1 MEPRTKPKIIV
12 EPPGPRAR
20 EIIKRDEKLT
30 SPSLTRTAPLVGV
43 KAEGVWVEDI
53 DGNVFLDF
61 GSGIAVVNIGHS
73 HRKVVEAIKKQV
85 ETCDHI
91 NSCDYYTVPQV
102 EYAEKLLAALPG
114 KFAKRVFFGNSGAEA
129 VECAIKIAKW
139 HSGGK
144 PYMISFIGGFHGR
157 TMGAL
162 SLTSTNSS
170 ARRFF
175 FPMMPGV
182 MHVPYAYC
190 YRCVFNMTYPDCGM
204 YCVKYIE
211 EVVFKKLISPDE
223 VAGLIVEPIQGAGGY
238 IVPPKEFLPSLRKI
252 CDTNHITMIADEIQT
267 GFGRTGKM
275 LCCEHTNVT
284 PDVVVMSKAI
294 AGGLPMSACISKAE
308 FMDWAPNAHENTL
321 GGNPIVVAAALA
333 VLDVLTAE
341 GLIENAAKVGDYMLE
356 RYKEIMK
363 DCELVGDVRG
373 KGMMVGIELVKD
385 RETKEYATK
394 QRDDLILRTFK
405 RGLLILG
412 AGPSSIRLAPPLV
425 TTIEQAEVGIGIFE
439 EELKA
444 VSKK

>member
-1 MEPRTKPKIIV
+1 MELPAKPKIIV
-12 EPPGPRAR
+12 EPPGPKAR

-43 KAEGVWVEDI
+43 RAEGVWVEDI
-53 DGNVFLDF
+53 DGNVYLDF
-61 GSGIAVVNIGHS
+61 GSGIAVANVGHS
-73 HRKVVEAIKKQV
+73 HKKVVEAIKRQV

-91 NSCDYYTVPQV
+91 NSCDYFTVPQV
-102 EYAEKLLAALPG
+102 EYAERLLAKLPG
-114 KFAKRVFFGNSGAEA
+114 NFAKRVFFGNSGAEA

-139 HSGGK
+139 HSKK
-144 PYMISFIGGFHGR
+144 PYLIGFIGGFHGR

-162 SLTSTNSS
+162 SLTTTNAS

-175 FPMMPGV
+175 FPMMPGA

-190 YRCVFNMTYPDCGM
+190 YRCLYKQSYPDCGM
-204 YCVKYIE
+204 WCIGYIE
-211 EVVFKKLISPDE
+211 DVVLKKLISPDE

-238 IVPPKEFLPSLRKI
+238 IVPPKEFLPGLRRI
-252 CDTNHITMIADEIQT
+252 CDANSIIMIADEVQT

-275 LCCEHTNVT
+275 ISCEHWNVI
-284 PDVVVMSKAI
+284 PDIILMSKAM
-294 AGGLPMSACISKAE
+294 AGGLPMSACISKADL
-308 FMDWAPNAHENTL
+308 MDWEPSAHENTL

-333 VLDVLTAE
+333 VLDILAE
-341 GLIENAAKVGDYMLE
+341 ERLIENAEKVGGYMLK
-356 RYKEIMK
+356 RFREIM
-363 DCELVGDVRG
+363 DECNLVGDVRG

-394 QRDDLILRTFK
+394 ERDDLILRTFK

-412 AGPSSIRLAPPLV
+412 AGPSSIRLAPPLI
-425 TTIEQAEVGIGIFE
+425 TTTDQAEIGIQIFE

-444 VSKK
+444 VSK

>member
-1 MEPRTKPKIIV
+1 MELPAKPKIIV
-12 EPPGPRAR
+12 EPPGPKAR

-43 KAEGVWVEDI
+43 RAEGVWVEDI
-53 DGNVFLDF
+53 DGNVYLDF
-61 GSGIAVVNIGHS
+61 GSGIAVANVGHS
-73 HRKVVEAIKKQV
+73 HKKVVAAIKRQV

-91 NSCDYYTVPQV
+91 NSCDYFTVPQV
-102 EYAEKLLAALPG
+102 EYAERLLAKLPG
-114 KFAKRVFFGNSGAEA
+114 NFAKRVFFGNSGAEA

-139 HSGGK
+139 HSK
-144 PYMISFIGGFHGR
+144 RPYLIGFIGGFHGR

-162 SLTSTNSS
+162 SLTTTNAS

-175 FPMMPGV
+175 FPMMPGA

-190 YRCVFNMTYPDCGM
+190 YRCLYKQSYPDCGM
-204 YCVKYIE
+204 WCLGYIE
-211 EVVFKKLISPDE
+211 DVVLKKLISPDE

-238 IVPPKEFLPSLRKI
+238 IVPPKEFLPGLRRI
-252 CDTNHITMIADEIQT
+252 CDANSIIMIADEVQT

-275 LCCEHTNVT
+275 ISCEHWNVI
-284 PDVVVMSKAI
+284 PDIILMSKAM
-294 AGGLPMSACISKAE
+294 AGGLPMSACISKADL
-308 FMDWAPNAHENTL
+308 MDWEPSAHENTL

-333 VLDVLTAE
+333 VLDILAE
-341 GLIENAAKVGDYMLE
+341 ERLIENAEKVGGYMLK
-356 RYKEIMK
+356 RFKEIM
-363 DCELVGDVRG
+363 DECNLVGDVRG

-394 QRDDLILRTFK
+394 ERDDLILRTFK

-412 AGPSSIRLAPPLV
+412 AGPSSIRLAPPLI
-425 TTIEQAEVGIGIFE
+425 TTTDQAETGIQIFE

-444 VSKK
+444 VSK

>member
-1 MEPRTKPKIIV
+1 MELPAKPKIIV
-12 EPPGPRAR
+12 EPPGPKAR

-53 DGNVFLDF
+53 DGNVYLDF
-61 GSGIAVVNIGHS
+61 GSGIAVANVGHS
-73 HRKVVEAIKKQV
+73 HKKVVAAIKRQV

-91 NSCDYYTVPQV
+91 NSCDYFTVPQV
-102 EYAEKLLAALPG
+102 EYAERLLAKLPG
-114 KFAKRVFFGNSGAEA
+114 NFAKRVFFGNSGAEA

-139 HSGGK
+139 HSKK
-144 PYMISFIGGFHGR
+144 PYLIGFIGGFHGR

-162 SLTSTNSS
+162 SLTTTNAS

-175 FPMMPGV
+175 FPMMPGA

-190 YRCVFNMTYPDCGM
+190 YRCLYKQSYPDCGM
-204 YCVKYIE
+204 WCIGYIE
-211 EVVFKKLISPDE
+211 DVVLKKLISPDE

-238 IVPPKEFLPSLRKI
+238 IVPPKEFLPGLRRI
-252 CDTNHITMIADEIQT
+252 CDANSIIMIADEVQT

-275 LCCEHTNVT
+275 ISCEHWNVI
-284 PDVVVMSKAI
+284 PDIILMSKAM
-294 AGGLPMSACISKAE
+294 AGGLPMSACISKADL
-308 FMDWAPNAHENTL
+308 MDWEPSAHENTL

-333 VLDVLTAE
+333 VLDILAE
-341 GLIENAAKVGDYMLE
+341 ERLIENAEKVGGYMLK
-356 RYKEIMK
+356 RFKEIMDECK
-363 DCELVGDVRG
+363 LVGDVRG

-394 QRDDLILRTFK
+394 ERDDLILRTFK

-412 AGPSSIRLAPPLV
+412 AGPSSIRLAPPLI
-425 TTIEQAEVGIGIFE
+425 TTTDQAEIGIQIFE

-444 VSKK
+444 VSK

>member
-1 MEPRTKPKIIV
+1 MELPAKPKIIV
-12 EPPGPRAR
+12 EPPGPKAR

-43 KAEGVWVEDI
+43 RAEGVWVEDI
-53 DGNVFLDF
+53 DGNVYLDF
-61 GSGIAVVNIGHS
+61 GSGIAVANVGHS
-73 HRKVVEAIKKQV
+73 HKKVVEAIKRQV

-91 NSCDYYTVPQV
+91 NSCDYFTVPQV
-102 EYAEKLLAALPG
+102 EYAERLLAKLPG
-114 KFAKRVFFGNSGAEA
+114 NFAKRVFFGNSGAEA

-139 HSGGK
+139 HSKK
-144 PYMISFIGGFHGR
+144 PYLIGFIGGFHGR

-162 SLTSTNSS
+162 SLTTTNAS

-175 FPMMPGV
+175 FPMMPGA

-190 YRCVFNMTYPDCGM
+190 YRCLYKQSYPDCGM
-204 YCVKYIE
+204 WCIGYIE
-211 EVVFKKLISPDE
+211 DVVLKKLISPDE

-238 IVPPKEFLPSLRKI
+238 IVPPKEFLPGLRRI
-252 CDTNHITMIADEIQT
+252 CDANSIIMIADEVQT

-275 LCCEHTNVT
+275 ISCEHWNVI
-284 PDVVVMSKAI
+284 PDIILMSKAM
-294 AGGLPMSACISKAE
+294 AGGLPMSACISKADL
-308 FMDWAPNAHENTL
+308 MDWEPSAHENTL

-333 VLDVLTAE
+333 VLDILAE
-341 GLIENAAKVGDYMLE
+341 ERLIENAEKVGGYMLK
-356 RYKEIMK
+356 RFKEIM
-363 DCELVGDVRG
+363 DECNLVGDVRG

-394 QRDDLILRTFK
+394 ERDDLILRTFK

-412 AGPSSIRLAPPLV
+412 AGPSSIRLAPPLI
-425 TTIEQAEVGIGIFE
+425 TTTDQAEIGIQIFE

-444 VSKK
+444 VSK

>member
-1 MEPRTKPKIIV
+1 MDPRTNPKIVV
-12 EPPGPRAR
+12 EPPGPKAR
-20 EIIKRDEKLT
+20 EIIKRDEKVT

-43 KAEGVWVEDI
+43 KAEGVWVEDV

-61 GSGIAVVNIGHS
+61 GSGIAVANIGHS
-73 HRKVVEAIKKQV
+73 NKKVVEAIKKQV

-102 EYAEKLLAALPG
+102 EYAEKLLAKLPG
-114 KFAKRVFFGNSGAEA
+114 NFPKRVFFGNSGAEA

-139 HSGGK
+139 HSHGK
-144 PYMISFIGGFHGR
+144 PYIIGFIGGFHGR

-162 SLTSTNSS
+162 SLTTTNAS

-182 MHVPYAYC
+182 MHVHYAYC
-190 YRCVFNMTYPDCGM
+190 YRCVYKQSYPDCGM
-204 YCVKYIE
+204 WCLGYIE
-211 EVVFKKLISPDE
+211 EVVFKKITSPDE

-238 IVPPKEFLPSLRKI
+238 IVPPKEFLPGLRKI
-252 CDTNHITMIADEIQT
+252 CDTYGITMIADEIQT

-275 LCCEHTNVT
+275 LCCEHSNVI

-294 AGGLPMSACISKAE
+294 AAGLPMSACISKAE

-333 VLDVLTAE
+333 VLDALE
-341 GLIENAAKVGDYMLE
+341 EERLIENAAKVGDYMLK
-356 RYKEIMK
+356 RFKEVMDECSLI
-363 DCELVGDVRG
+363 GDVRG
-373 KGMMVGIELVKD
+373 KGMMIGIELVKD

-412 AGPSSIRLAPPLV
+412 AGPSSIRLAPPLI
-425 TTIEQAEVGIGIFE
+425 TTTDQAEVGIKIFE

-444 VSKK
+444 VSK

>member
-1 MEPRTKPKIIV
+1 MQLTTGPKIVV
-12 EPPGPRAR
+12 EPPGPKAR

-43 KAEGVWVEDI
+43 RAQGVWVEDI
-53 DGNVFLDF
+53 DGNVYLDF

-73 HRKVVEAIKKQV
+73 HPKVIEAIKKQAD
-85 ETCDHI
+85 TCDHI
-91 NSCDYYTVPQV
+91 NSCDYFTVPQV
-102 EYAEKLLAALPG
+102 EYAEKLLAKLPG
-114 KFAKRVFFGNSGAEA
+114 DFAKRVFFGNSGAEA
-129 VECAIKIAKW
+129 VECAIKMAKW

-162 SLTSTNSS
+162 SLTSTSAA

-182 MHVPYAYC
+182 MHLHYAYC
-190 YRCVFNMTYPDCGM
+190 YRCVYKQSYPDCGM
-204 YCVKYIE
+204 WCLGYIE
-211 EVVFKKLISPDE
+211 EVAFKKLISPDE

-238 IVPPKEFLPSLRKI
+238 IVPPKEFLPGLRKI
-252 CDTNHITMIADEIQT
+252 CDTHGITMIGDEIQT

-275 LCCEHTNVT
+275 LCCEHWNVT
-284 PDVVVMSKAI
+284 PDIVVMSKAI

-333 VLDVLTAE
+333 VLDVLTE
-341 GLIENAAKVGDYMLE
+341 EHLVENAAKVGDYMLKRFE
-356 RYKEIMK
+356 EVM
-363 DCELVGDVRG
+363 DECDLVGDVRG

-394 QRDDLILRTFK
+394 ERDDLILRTFK

-412 AGPSSIRLAPPLV
+412 AGPSSIRLAPPLI
-425 TTIEQAEVGIGIFE
+425 TTTDQAEAGIRIFE

-444 VSKK
+444 VSK

>member
-1 MEPRTKPKIIV
+1 MELPAKPKIIV
-12 EPPGPRAR
+12 EPPGPKAR

-43 KAEGVWVEDI
+43 RAEGVWVEDI
-53 DGNVFLDF
+53 DGNVYLDF
-61 GSGIAVVNIGHS
+61 GSGIAVANVGHS
-73 HRKVVEAIKKQV
+73 HKKVVEAIKRQV

-91 NSCDYYTVPQV
+91 NSCDYFTVPQV
-102 EYAEKLLAALPG
+102 EYAEKLLAKMPG
-114 KFAKRVFFGNSGAEA
+114 NFAKRVFFGNSGAEA

-139 HSGGK
+139 HSKK
-144 PYMISFIGGFHGR
+144 PYLIGFIGGFHGR

-162 SLTSTNSS
+162 SLTTTNAS

-175 FPMMPGV
+175 FPMMPGA

-190 YRCVFNMTYPDCGM
+190 YRCLYKQSYPDCGM
-204 YCVKYIE
+204 WCLGYIE
-211 EVVFKKLISPDE
+211 DVVLKKLISPDE

-238 IVPPKEFLPSLRKI
+238 IVPPKEFLPGLRRI
-252 CDTNHITMIADEIQT
+252 CDANSIIMIADEVQT

-275 LCCEHTNVT
+275 ISCEHWNVI
-284 PDVVVMSKAI
+284 PDIILMSKAM
-294 AGGLPMSACISKAE
+294 AGGLPMSACISKADL
-308 FMDWAPNAHENTL
+308 MDWEPSAHENTL

-333 VLDVLTAE
+333 VLDILAE
-341 GLIENAAKVGDYMLE
+341 ERLIENAEKVGGYMLK
-356 RYKEIMK
+356 RFKEIM
-363 DCELVGDVRG
+363 DECNLVGDVRG

-394 QRDDLILRTFK
+394 ERDDLILRTFK

-412 AGPSSIRLAPPLV
+412 AGPSSIRLAPPLI
-425 TTIEQAEVGIGIFE
+425 TTTDQAEIGIQIFE

-444 VSKK
+444 VSK

>member
-1 MEPRTKPKIIV
+1 MEAHTKPKIIV
-12 EPPGPRAR
+12 DPPGPKAR
-20 EIIKRDEKLT
+20 DVIKRDEKLT

-53 DGNVFLDF
+53 DGNVYLDF

-73 HRKVVEAIKKQV
+73 HKKVVEAIKRQV
-85 ETCDHI
+85 DTCDHI
-91 NSCDYYTVPQV
+91 NSCDYFTVPQV
-102 EYAEKLLAALPG
+102 EYAEKLLAKLPG
-114 KFAKRVFFGNSGAEA
+114 NFAKRVFFGNSGAEA

-139 HSGGK
+139 HSRGK
-144 PYMISFIGGFHGR
+144 PYMIGFIGGFHGR

-162 SLTSTNSS
+162 SLTSTNIS

-190 YRCVFNMTYPDCGM
+190 YRCPFKLSYPNCGM
-204 YCVKYIE
+204 ACLEYIE
-211 EVVFKKLISPDE
+211 ETVFKKLIPPDE

-238 IVPPKEFLPSLRKI
+238 IVPPEEFLPGLRKL
-252 CDTNHITMIADEIQT
+252 CDKHGITMIADEIQT

-275 LCCEHTNVT
+275 LCCEHWKVV
-284 PDVVVMSKAI
+284 PDVILLSKAI

-308 FMDWAPNAHENTL
+308 FMDWEPNAHENTL

-333 VLDVLTAE
+333 VLDVLTE
-341 GLIENAAKVGDYMLE
+341 ERLIENAAKVGDYMLK
-356 RYKEIMK
+356 RFKEVM
-363 DCELVGDVRG
+363 DECELVGDVRG
-373 KGMMVGIELVKD
+373 KGMMLGIEFVRN

-394 QRDDLILRTFK
+394 QRDDLVLRTFK

-425 TTIEQAEVGIGIFE
+425 TTIDQAEVGIKIFE
-439 EELKA
+439 EELKT
-444 VSKK
+444 VSK

>member
-1 MEPRTKPKIIV
+1 MDPHTKPRIIV
-12 EPPGPRAR
+12 EPPGPKAM
-20 EIIKRDEKLT
+20 EIIKRDQELS

-43 KAEGVWVEDI
+43 RSEGVWVEDI
-53 DGNVFLDF
+53 DGNVYLDF
-61 GSGIAVVNIGHS
+61 GSGIAVVNVGHS
-73 HRKVVEAIKKQV
+73 HKKVVEAIKRQA

-91 NSCDYYTVPQV
+91 NSCDYFTVPQV
-102 EYAEKLLAALPG
+102 EYAERLLARLPG
-114 KFAKRVFFGNSGAEA
+114 NFPKRVFFGNSGAEA

-144 PYMISFIGGFHGR
+144 PYLIGFIGGFHGR

-162 SLTSTNSS
+162 SLTSTTIS

-190 YRCVFNMTYPDCGM
+190 YRCLYKQSYPDCGM
-204 YCVKYIE
+204 WCVGYIE
-211 EVVFKKLISPDE
+211 DVVFKKLISPDE

-252 CDTNHITMIADEIQT
+252 CDTHGIAMIADEVQS

-275 LCCEHTNVT
+275 ICCEHWNVI
-284 PDVVVMSKAI
+284 PDIIVMSKAI
-294 AGGLPMSACISKAE
+294 AGGLPMGACISKADL
-308 FMDWAPNAHENTL
+308 MDWGPTAHENTL

-333 VLDVLTAE
+333 VLDVLIE
-341 GLIENAAKVGDYMLE
+341 ERLIENAEKVGAYMLK
-356 RYKEIMK
+356 RFNEIMNE
-363 DCELVGDVRG
+363 CNLVGDVRG

-394 QRDDLILRTFK
+394 ERDDLILRTFK
-405 RGLLILG
+405 KGLLILG
-412 AGPSSIRLAPPLV
+412 AGPSSIRLAPPLI
-425 TTIEQAEVGIGIFE
+425 TTIEQAEIGIKIFE
-439 EELKA
+439 EELRA
-444 VSKK
+444 VSK

>member
-1 MEPRTKPKIIV
+1 MDSYTKPKIV
-12 EPPGPRAR
+12 TEPPGPKAR
-20 EIIKRDEKLT
+20 EIIKRDEKVT

-61 GSGIAVVNIGHS
+61 GSGIAVANLGHS
-73 HRKVVEAIKKQV
+73 NKKVVEAIKKQV

-102 EYAEKLLAALPG
+102 QYAEKLLAKLPG
-114 KFAKRVFFGNSGAEA
+114 NFPKRVFFGNSGAEA
-129 VECAIKIAKW
+129 VECAVKIAKW
-139 HSGGK
+139 HSRGK
-144 PYMISFIGGFHGR
+144 PYMIGFIGGFHGR

-162 SLTSTNSS
+162 SLTTTNSS

-182 MHVPYAYC
+182 MHVHYAYC
-190 YRCVFNMTYPDCGM
+190 YRCVYKQSYPDCEMWCLG
-204 YCVKYIE
+204 YIE
-211 EVVFKKLISPDE
+211 EVAFKKIISPDE

-238 IVPPKEFLPSLRKI
+238 IVPPKEFLPGLRKI
-252 CDTNHITMIADEIQT
+252 CDTYGITMIADEIQT

-275 LCCEHTNVT
+275 LCCEHSNVI

-294 AGGLPMSACISKAE
+294 AAGLPMSACVSKAE

-333 VLDVLTAE
+333 VLDVLTE
-341 GLIENAAKVGDYMLE
+341 ERLIENAAKVGDYMLK
-356 RYKEIMK
+356 RFKEVMDECSLI
-363 DCELVGDVRG
+363 GDVRG
-373 KGMMVGIELVKD
+373 KGLMIGIELVKD
-385 RETKEYATK
+385 RETQEYATK

-412 AGPSSIRLAPPLV
+412 AGPSSIRLAPPLI
-425 TTIEQAEVGIGIFE
+425 TTTEQAEVGIKIFE

-444 VSKK
+444 VSK